1 MNKFALLLVIIGA
14 LNWLLIGIFQFD
26 LVAAIGGGQSGV
38 IARIIYCIVGLAGIW
53 AISFWPRVGKVSRRD
68 I

>member
-26 LVAAIGGGQSGV
+26 LVFAIGGGQSGI
-38 IARIIYCIVGLAGIW
+38 IARIIFCIIGLAGIW
-53 AISFWPRVGKVSRRD
+53 AISFWPKVGKASSKN
-68 I
+68 